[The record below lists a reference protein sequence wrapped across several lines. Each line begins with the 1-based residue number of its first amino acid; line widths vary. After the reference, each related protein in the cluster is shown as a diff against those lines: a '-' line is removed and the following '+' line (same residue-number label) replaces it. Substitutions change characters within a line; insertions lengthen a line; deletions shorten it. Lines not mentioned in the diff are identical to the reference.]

1 MAKSG
6 KAVAAGSI
14 PKPVTR
20 PARARGPTDVSALRM
35 NLKISKSLFMIVETI
50 VTFLNSIGP
59 VTSEK

>member
-6 KAVAAGSI
+6 KAVAAGTI

-20 PARARGPTDVSALRM
+20 PARARGHGPSLP
-35 NLKISKSLFMIVETI
+35 LKFAKSLFMIVETI